1 MMPNWFLE
9 PPHAWFAP
17 SDLALE
23 TEPEQKGGGD
33 SASLRA
39 IGGRINRVQLGV
51 PQTIDLLATWPSNE
65 RLEAEIATASDR
77 FNFYCVRLACS
88 FVPDRGCHFI
98 NARLEVGLSSTGA
111 DTFDAPIAL
120 DLFPRDVAV
129 KRSFSRSFGL
139 KGGLKFAF
147 AELSGEAGQKEEAI
161 HYEPALTAAGLLTDS
176 PSWLFGATATTEL
189 AGIRELFLLIKK
201 AKNQDL
207 SAQFRLGVEIETA
220 WGLRRYS
227 KERLLETAYL
237 LKP

>member
-1 MMPNWFLE
+1 MPNWFLG
-9 PPHAWFAP
+9 PPHVWFAP
-17 SDLALE
+17 SDLTLE
-23 TEPEQKGGGD
+23 TQGEQKGAGD

-65 RLEAEIATASDR
+65 RLEAEIATAADR

-88 FVPDRGCHFI
+88 FVPDRGCHFKT
-98 NARLEVGLSSTGA
+98 ARLEITLFSAGA
-111 DTFDAPIAL
+111 GTFDAPIAL
-120 DLFPRDVAV
+120 DLFPRDVTV

-147 AELSGEAGQKEEAI
+147 GDVSSEAAQKEEVI
-161 HYEPALTAAGLLTDS
+161 QYEPALTGAGLLTDS
-176 PSWLFGATATTEL
+176 PSWIFGATASVGL
-189 AGIRELFLLIKK
+189 VGIRELFLLIKK
-201 AKNQDL
+201 ASNHDL
-207 SAQFRLGVEIETA
+207 AAQFRLGAEIETA